1 MENKLTLSFFVMMWF
16 SSRETKYIK
25 AKSGRTSRL
34 AAVGASPPTPRIT
47 AAAMPGGLLL
57 GVEAPNFEAN
67 TTLSRICFHNYL
79 GDSWGILFSHPPDFT
94 PVCVQRCSAEQQIL
108 HQNLTREMLR

>member
-34 AAVGASPPTPRIT
+34 VAVGASPPTPCIT

-67 TTLSRICFHNYL
+67 TTLSCICFHNYL

-94 PVCVQRCSAEQQIL
+94 PVCVPQSSAEQQSW
-108 HQNLTREMLR
+108 HQNLPREMLR